1 MKKILFGLTLLLSA
15 QAVNAQSGKLQVK
28 GEMKGMGDT
37 IIILN
42 NQNKPI
48 DTVLVKNNKFAF
60 TLNLQKPTDIMFA
73 NSGALRGENR
83 NAFTM
88 IAVPNE
94 KMELKGDIASR
105 FDVNG
110 SKFYSQYHEADLMME
125 EAMKTEDNQ
134 KYSDAIKNF
143 IKLHP
148 DYEASAAIIPNLL
161 TPEEMDN
168 AVTMLSDRVK
178 NGRMK
183 EYYTALIAQ
192 NKMRIKAQQEAE
204 AAAAKAQAAGVIAT
218 DFTLNDINGKP
229 LSLSNLRGKYV
240 LLDFWGS
247 WCIWCIKGMPKMKE
261 YYEKYKGKFEIL
273 GIDCNDKEDKWK
285 AAVEKYNLNWLHVYN
300 PRSSDNKVLRDYAI
314 QGFPTKILVGPDGK
328 IVKTIVGEDPAFYT
342 FMDETFGK

>member
-15 QAVNAQSGKLQVK
+15 QAVNAQSGKLQIK

-88 IAVPNE
+88 IAVRNE

-148 DYEASAAIIPNLL
+148 DYEASAAQFP
-161 TPEEMDN
+161 
-168 AVTMLSDRVK
+168 AVGHYHVWNVDWQS
-178 NGRMK
+178 
-183 EYYTALIAQ
+183 AW
-192 NKMRIKAQQEAE
+192 
-204 AAAAKAQAAGVIAT
+204 
-218 DFTLNDINGKP
+218 
-229 LSLSNLRGKYV
+229 RG
-240 LLDFWGS
+240 DH
-247 WCIWCIKGMPKMKE
+247 C
-261 YYEKYKGKFEIL
+261 
-273 GIDCNDKEDKWK
+273 
-285 AAVEKYNLNWLHVYN
+285 
-300 PRSSDNKVLRDYAI
+300 
-314 QGFPTKILVGPDGK
+314 
-328 IVKTIVGEDPAFYT
+328 
-342 FMDETFGK
+342 